1 MRQSSAV
8 TFNIWQR
15 DHWKVISK
23 SRMRPSWTLA
33 IVKITSIIFSSPP
46 VFCSHLYGKC
56 TSIRRV
62 CMDGTCL
69 KGESFLGLSPQVLC
83 RWWVQLDLMRL
94 EAHVGDVRSVH
105 TYSMYTC
112 SACLHASLCMKRIE
126 PVYKCDIH
134 TYPCCALETAHPTHF
149 TWGSTDA
156 PPCSNGSC
164 HSVIDGAW
172 WAQLVPSAL
181 THLLLTWGN
190 TSPLLVLI
198 GRRLIGS
205 IDNVNTFIENQD

>member
-1 MRQSSAV
+1 MHKHKACVHGWNMSEG
-8 TFNIWQR
+8 
-15 DHWKVISK
+15 WKF
-23 SRMRPSWTLA
+23 SWTE
-33 IVKITSIIFSSPP
+33 
-46 VFCSHLYGKC
+46 CSG
-56 TSIRRV
+56 V
-62 CMDGTCL
+62 V
-69 KGESFLGLSPQVLC
+69 QVVGSA
-83 RWWVQLDLMRL
+83 RLDLMRL

-112 SACLHASLCMKRIE
+112 SACPTCQFVYETYRACIQMWHPYIPLLCIRN
-126 PVYKCDIH
+126 
-134 TYPCCALETAHPTHF
+134 TAHPTHF

-172 WAQLVPSAL
+172 WAQLVPPAL